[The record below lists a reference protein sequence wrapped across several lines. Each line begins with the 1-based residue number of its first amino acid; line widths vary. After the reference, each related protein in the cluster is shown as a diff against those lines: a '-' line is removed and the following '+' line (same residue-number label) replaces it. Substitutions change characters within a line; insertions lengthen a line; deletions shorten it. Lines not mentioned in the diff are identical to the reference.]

1 MSAASRTPDYVSLE
15 EHRDHDHLAERI
27 ARWVFFAALVAL
39 AAAALADVF
48 GQRPA
53 SDVAVAP
60 TATLRVRAPEAL
72 RGGLMFQAR
81 FEVVA
86 RRSIER
92 PALVLGPGWFEN
104 MSFNQ
109 ILPEPT
115 RTTSEGASIVLE
127 YPPLARGSELTV
139 YIPFQVNPTTVGR
152 RAQDVVLRDGSR
164 RIASVERSLTVF
176 P

>member
-1 MSAASRTPDYVSLE
+1 MSEASRTPDYISLE
-15 EHRDHDHLAERI
+15 EHRDGEHRAERI
-27 ARWVFFAALVAL
+27 ARWLFFAALVAL

-53 SDVAVAP
+53 VNATVTP
-60 TATLRVRAPEAL
+60 VATLRVQAPDAL

-86 RRSIER
+86 RRSIRR
-92 PALVLGPGWFEN
+92 PSLVLGAGWLEG

-115 RTTSEGASIVLE
+115 RTTSEGDSVVLE
-127 YPPLARGSELTV
+127 YPPLSAGRTLTV

-152 RAQDVVLRDGSR
+152 RAQDVVLRDGAQ
-164 RIASVERSLTVF
+164 RIATVERSLTVF

>member
-1 MSAASRTPDYVSLE
+1 MSEASRTPDCISLE
-15 EHRDHDHLAERI
+15 EHRDHDHPAERI

-48 GQRPA
+48 GQRPR
-53 SDVAVAP
+53 SDVAATP
-60 TATLRVRAPEAL
+60 TATLRVRAPDAL

-86 RRSIER
+86 HRSIRR
-92 PALVLGPGWFEN
+92 PSLVLGSGWVEN

-109 ILPEPT
+109 ILPEPV
-115 RTTSEGASIVLE
+115 RTTSEGAGIVLE
-127 YPPLARGSELTV
+127 YPPLAPGRELTV

-152 RAQDVVLRDGSR
+152 RAQDVVLRDGAR